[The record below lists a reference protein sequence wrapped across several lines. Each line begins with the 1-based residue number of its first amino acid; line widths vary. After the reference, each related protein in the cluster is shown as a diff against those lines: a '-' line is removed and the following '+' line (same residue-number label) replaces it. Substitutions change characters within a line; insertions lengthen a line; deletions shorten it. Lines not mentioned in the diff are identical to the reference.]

1 MRVRLQKD
9 IERLKDRVIS
19 LGTIVEERLRMAVK
33 AVENR
38 DVELANKVVE
48 GDPEI
53 DQLEVDLEEEGLKIL
68 ALHQPVADQLRF
80 IVAVLKMNNDLER
93 IGDLAV
99 NIAEY
104 TELIAGKK
112 GVQIPFDF
120 YTMCQKVQGMVKQS
134 LDALIGLDVDLAYRV
149 CAEDDEVDLLKA
161 TMQKQFTQRA
171 CKDEGDLEALID
183 LFLTSR
189 HLERIADH
197 ATNIA
202 EDVIYMIT
210 GQIHRHRGGE
220 YLQAE
225 TAASPDSS

>member
-1 MRVRLQKD
+1 MRVRLQND
-9 IERLKDRVIS
+9 IERLKKRVIS

-33 AVENR
+33 AVEYR
-38 DVELANKVVE
+38 DVEQGTKVVE
-48 GDPEI
+48 GDLEI
-53 DQLEVDLEEEGLKIL
+53 DQLEVDLEEECLKIL

-80 IVAVLKMNNDLER
+80 IIAVLKMNNDLER

-120 YTMCQKVQGMVKQS
+120 YTMCQKVQGMVKKS
-134 LDALIGLDVDLAYRV
+134 LDALVNLDVDLAYQV
-149 CAEDDEVDLLKA
+149 CVEDDEVDLLKGA
-161 TMQKQFTQRA
+161 MQRHFIQRA
-171 CKDEGDLEALID
+171 SKDDGDLEALID
-183 LFLTSR
+183 LFLASR

-197 ATNIA
+197 STNIA

-220 YLQAE
+220 YLHTKTRKPRE
-225 TAASPDSS
+225 LV